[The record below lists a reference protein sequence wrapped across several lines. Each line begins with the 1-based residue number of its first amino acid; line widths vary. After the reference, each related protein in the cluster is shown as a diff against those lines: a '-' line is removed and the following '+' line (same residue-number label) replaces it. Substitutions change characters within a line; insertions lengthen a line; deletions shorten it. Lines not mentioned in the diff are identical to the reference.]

1 MSEDLSAREESTA
14 PSSEDAPPRRPR
26 YALHGL
32 LLLATCVTVAKAG
45 ADLGGPTST
54 SWFAPGQLVER
65 LPQAWPFVLAL
76 MGILMAHEMGH
87 YLVARLHGV
96 DASLPFFVPLPFG
109 LVGTLG
115 AVIGMPTARDR
126 NKLVDIGAAGPLAG
140 MVVAVPV
147 LLYGLS
153 LSSVGPQASGLLE
166 GNSLLYIA
174 LKLVVTGKVL
184 PGGGL
189 DVQLHA
195 VAFAGWVG
203 LLVTMINLIPVGQL
217 DGGHIAYAYF
227 GAGQNR
233 ASLWLHRVLVP
244 LGLLA
249 YSYTV
254 VEQGLRGIAWGRAA
268 VTSINVGATWIV
280 WWGMLHLLRRMS
292 GGEYHPPVDDTPLTA
307 GRRRLC
313 VGMLVLFALLF
324 MPIPLRVYLAPQS
337 LAKAVANH

>member
-1 MSEDLSAREESTA
+1 MNDQEHLPAADDGQAA
-14 PSSEDAPPRRPR
+14 PSRLW
-26 YALHGL
+26 LHGL
-32 LLLATCVTVAKAG
+32 LFALTCVTVAKAG
-45 ADLGGPTST
+45 ADLAGPTPT
-54 SWFAPGQLVER
+54 SWFAPTELLER
-65 LPQAWPFVLAL
+65 LPQAWPFVLSL

-87 YLVARLHGV
+87 YVVARLHGV
-96 DASLPFFVPLPFG
+96 EASLPFFVPLPFG
-109 LVGTLG
+109 LIGTLG
-115 AVIGMPTARDR
+115 AVIGMPPARDR

-147 LLYGLS
+147 LLHGLS
-153 LSSVGPQASGLLE
+153 LSKVGPQVPGLLE
-166 GNSLLYIA
+166 GNSLLYLA

-184 PGGGL
+184 PGAGL

-227 GAGQNR
+227 GARQNR
-233 ASLWLHRVLVP
+233 ASRWLHRA
-244 LGLLA
+244 LLPMGA
-249 YSYTV
+249 GGYLYAL
-254 VEQGLRGIAWGRAA
+254 VEQGLRGIPWGTAA
-268 VTSINVGATWIV
+268 VTSINVGITWIV

-292 GGEYHPPVDDTPLTA
+292 GGEYHPEVDETPLSA

-324 MPIPLRVYLAPQS
+324 MPIPLRVYLTPEA
-337 LAKAVANH
+337 LAAAGQ